1 VDEGSELRAAYRNR
15 TDELR
20 ARDEPPDATARHRVG
35 DDADR
40 GVGHQPVAAHP
51 PAMGVPLTQH
61 PPGPPPS
68 RVPSPG
74 YAFPHPLTRVT
85 IVI

>member
-1 VDEGSELRAAYRNR
+1 MLAFSALGN
-15 TDELR
+15 TDAL
-20 ARDEPPDATARHRVG
+20 ATSRRMSRLDIGVG

-40 GVGHQPVAAHP
+40 GVGHQPVVAHP
-51 PAMGVPLTQH
+51 PAVGVLLTH
-61 PPGPPPS
+61 RPPCPPPS

-74 YAFPHPLTRVT
+74 YAFPQPLTRVT